1 MLKIRIKGE
10 GSCCIREES
19 SDQRQADESRAARR
33 WGGGWWGA
41 LLIPVSHG
49 TEQKHTAK
57 CLCFFFSKCGLE
69 ANFKAALYA
78 SVKGSQK
85 LWTRKIPANT
95 QLYTVA
101 GSCCILN
108 IEKIQQQ
115 GLWFPIRYCLG
126 KPLHTL
132 QLLLTANEG
141 AGAQAGHTAAASKW
155 YFRYYDDAGFE
166 ILLEVSSVGYFLFL
180 GRSSVEQALADTQSY
195 AVATDTSPKR
205 THIGC
210 EKMLPSHNCGGK
222 KKKKGS
228 KGTNK
233 ENLTQSPINGIGSI
247 YLSMIKCYHCTLI
260 AKFDDDRHPRK

>member
-1 MLKIRIKGE
+1 MRIKGE

-19 SDQRQADESRAARR
+19 SDQRQTDESRAAR
-33 WGGGWWGA
+33 WGGGQRGA
-41 LLIPVSHG
+41 LLIPASHG
-49 TEQKHTAK
+49 TAQKHTAK

-108 IEKIQQQ
+108 IAKIQQQ
-115 GLWFPIRYCLG
+115 GLWFSIRYCLG

-141 AGAQAGHTAAASKW
+141 AGAQAGHAAASKW
-155 YFRYYDDAGFE
+155 YSRYYDKT
-166 ILLEVSSVGYFLFL
+166 L
-180 GRSSVEQALADTQSY
+180 GL
-195 AVATDTSPKR
+195 KF
-205 THIGC
+205 
-210 EKMLPSHNCGGK
+210 K
-222 KKKKGS
+222 KKSHQLAILFSWKGVQL
-228 KGTNK
+228 NK
-233 ENLTQSPINGIGSI
+233 LWQTHRAMLLPLTQVPNEHIQAVR
-247 YLSMIKCYHCTLI
+247 KC
-260 AKFDDDRHPRK
+260 